1 MTTHVFTKFKE
12 AGKKPVNY
20 FKFVLN
26 PDCFG
31 TSIENMFHVS
41 FLVKEGKADI
51 SVCGETGLPFITP
64 KSKKKDEEEEKK
76 NQVVMNIYRRGEY
89 SLTNFYMLNVGSC
102 FHSISIECT

>member
-1 MTTHVFTKFKE
+1 MVMTNVFTKFKE

-41 FLVKEGKADI
+41 FLVKEGKGDAYI

-76 NQVVMNIYRRGEY
+76 TQ
-89 SLTNFYMLNVGSC
+89 
-102 FHSISIECT
+102 

>member
-1 MTTHVFTKFKE
+1 MTHVFTKFKE

-41 FLVKEGKADI
+41 FLVKEGKADADI

-64 KSKKKDEEEEKK
+64 KSKKKGEEYEFDTKTK
-76 NQVVMNIYRRGEY
+76 MCLTSQVV
-89 SLTNFYMLNVGSC
+89 SVCLLTRKHASGSAQ
-102 FHSISIECT
+102 IQEKPL

>member
-41 FLVKEGKADI
+41 FLVKEGKADADI

-64 KSKKKDEEEEKK
+64 KSKKKGEEDS
-76 NQVVMNIYRRGEY
+76 VVMNIYRRGEY
-89 SLTNFYMLNVGSC
+89 SLTHFVGSWLMFP
-102 FHSISIECT
+102 FH

>member
-1 MTTHVFTKFKE
+1 MTHVFRCLVTKFKE

-89 SLTNFYMLNVGSC
+89 SLTNFVGSC

>member
-1 MTTHVFTKFKE
+1 MTHVFTKFKE

-89 SLTNFYMLNVGSC
+89 SLTNFVGSC
-102 FHSISIECT
+102 FHSIECT

>member
-1 MTTHVFTKFKE
+1 MTHVFTKFKE
-12 AGKKPVNY
+12 VGKKPVNY

-41 FLVKEGKADI
+41 FLVKEGKADADI

-76 NQVVMNIYRRGEY
+76 NQVVMNINMHDWSLLVKELRIKEAMIIPPGE
-89 SLTNFYMLNVGSC
+89 
-102 FHSISIECT
+102 